1 MRPIG
6 WASVPDFL
14 LMPYCSNCNHWSR
27 YPEKAGLC
35 RSCGEFSF
43 TNSPV
48 NPVSAEAQLLFI
60 AAGVCFFGGVFL
72 TPLLTPLSFIVG
84 FLLALVCS
92 FWAMYHMEDRVKI
105 RRKHVE
111 AHGEFPTVVFSR
123 IKESLEKHSSQAQE
137 IRKLLQVEGSGPH
150 SERALHRVELLWE
163 ALVQREIKIKELQ
176 TDLWCREVQI
186 WLNQLEGFLAAELP
200 GLKLEN
206 AEQVHVKFEKV
217 GNEGRLLLQRGASLE
232 SDQLMPQRAWR
243 VLEECMG
250 RMPELQDR
258 VRDARALAVLGDSCD
273 SPRELEAD
281 GSWLHWLQEAIPTIE
296 LLPPEFSEDEE
307 FLRVQTQL
315 RLLRDGVKFPES
327 KRMEPRVSLDR
338 GDDWTNTNGG
348 EKY

>member
-1 MRPIG
+1 
-6 WASVPDFL
+6 
-14 LMPYCSNCNHWSR
+14 MPYCSTCNHWSR
-27 YPEKAGLC
+27 YPAKAGLC
-35 RSCGEFSF
+35 LNCGEFSASS
-43 TNSPV
+43 SPELS
-48 NPVSAEAQLLFI
+48 PITDEARFLFI
-60 AAGVCFFGGVFL
+60 LALGSFFGGIFL
-72 TPLLTPLSFIVG
+72 SLWLTAVSFAAG
-84 FLLALVCS
+84 FLLFVVFC
-92 FWAMYHMEDRVKI
+92 FWGIYHMEDSEKI
-105 RRKHVE
+105 RRKHVD

-150 SERALHRVELLWE
+150 SERALQRQELLRE
-163 ALVQREIKIKELQ
+163 ALGQREIKISELQ

-200 GLKLEN
+200 GLNQTN
-206 AEQVHVKFEKV
+206 AESVNTKFEKL
-217 GNEGRLLLQRGASLE
+217 GNDGRLLIQRGASLE
-232 SDQLMPQRAWR
+232 SDQVMPQRAWR
-243 VLEECMG
+243 VLEECMA

-273 SPRELEAD
+273 APSELEAD
-281 GSWLHWLQEAIPTIE
+281 GSWLHWLQQAIPTIE

-327 KRMEPRVSLDR
+327 KRTQPRMSLD
-338 GDDWTNTNGG
+338 GGEEWTNTNDR